1 MISRTFWFLGK
12 KTIVVM
18 SVPGAVTVPWK
29 DDVDAII
36 LDFFS
41 GEKMAESIFNVI
53 FGEVNPSGKLPI
65 TIPNIEN
72 E

>member
-1 MISRTFWFLGK
+1 MISQFGNNGKSKGK

-18 SVPGAVTVPWK
+18 SVPGAVHIPWR

-41 GEKMAESIFNVI
+41 GE
-53 FGEVNPSGKLPI
+53 
-65 TIPNIEN
+65 
-72 E
+72 